1 MNIAENN
8 VRLRSLGLAA
18 DPLGMATPPNTKT
31 TSKKRARLTSAD
43 YNPKELRRGPPRE
56 GRYRGPTQ
64 TTTQIAGASDASDIS
79 DDEDAEDAE
88 DDSYDWDDSDASG
101 ASDEENE
108 ENAAPANV
116 AANSLGAI
124 NFDDINCDDTLA
136 KIIDMLDE
144 TDASDLFGSFKCH
157 THSSTKR
164 PRKAPRRPRKA
175 PKRTSKQTE
184 GNLVLQLE
192 GMDKNVINQYLKMIH
207 PSLDHTKVACD
218 DGGKVL
224 HIGYQNDKIQ
234 AKPNT
239 RNELGDDNRYCNVYL
254 GCYDSREGA
263 TVAVA
268 AFNAVLEDKNLPNTF
283 AQKLQ
288 ELNDQP
294 GADVVRQVLKFL
306 LEKVPLINQY
316 RENELRKLRKNERH
330 ERQRCHRSSFKV

>member
-8 VRLRSLGLAA
+8 ARLRSLGLAA

-43 YNPKELRRGPPRE
+43 YNPKELRRGPPRP
-56 GRYRGPTQ
+56 GRCQGPTQ
-64 TTTQIAGASDASDIS
+64 TTTHIAGASDASD
-79 DDEDAEDAE
+79 DEDAEDEEDEEDAE
-88 DDSYDWDDSDASG
+88 DDSYDSDDSDASG
-101 ASDEENE
+101 ATSDE

-116 AANSLGAI
+116 ATNSLGAI
-124 NFDDINCDDTLA
+124 DLDSIDLSDDAFT
-136 KIIDMLDE
+136 KIMDVLKKK
-144 TDASDLFGSFKCH
+144 DAGDLFGHSFKRH
-157 THSSTKR
+157 TPSSTKR
-164 PRKAPRRPRKA
+164 PRKAPKRPRKA

-184 GNLVLQLE
+184 GNYIFQLE
-192 GMDKNVINQYLKMIH
+192 GMDKNKINQYLMMID

-254 GCYDSREGA
+254 GCYDSREDA

-268 AFNAVLEDKNLPNTF
+268 AFNAVLENKNLPNTF
-283 AQKLQ
+283 AQRLQ
-288 ELNDQP
+288 DLNDQP

-306 LEKVPLINQY
+306 LEKAPLINQY
-316 RENELRKLRKNERH
+316 RNNEQRK
-330 ERQRCHRSSFKV
+330 RQRCHRSSFKV

>member
-8 VRLRSLGLAA
+8 ARLRSLGLAA
-18 DPLGMATPPNTKT
+18 DPLGMATPPNTET

-56 GRYRGPTQ
+56 VRYRGPTQ

-88 DDSYDWDDSDASG
+88 DDSYDSDDSDASG

-124 NFDDINCDDTLA
+124 NFDDIIDYDDIFA
-136 KIIDMLDE
+136 KITDMLDE
-144 TDASDLFGSFKCH
+144 KDASDLFGHSFKRR

-184 GNLVLQLE
+184 GVFQLE
-192 GMDKNVINQYLKMIH
+192 YMNKNVINQYLMMIN

-218 DGGKVL
+218 DEGKVL
-224 HIGYQNDKIQ
+224 HIGYKNDKIQ
-234 AKPNT
+234 AKPNN
-239 RNELGDDNRYCNVYL
+239 RGEPGEHRYCNVYL
-254 GCYDSREGA
+254 GCYNSPEGA

-268 AFNAVLEDKNLPNTF
+268 AFNAVLQNKNLPNTF
-283 AQKLQ
+283 AQRLQ

-316 RENELRKLRKNERH
+316 RKNELRKLRKNERH
-330 ERQRCHRSSFKV
+330 ERQRCF